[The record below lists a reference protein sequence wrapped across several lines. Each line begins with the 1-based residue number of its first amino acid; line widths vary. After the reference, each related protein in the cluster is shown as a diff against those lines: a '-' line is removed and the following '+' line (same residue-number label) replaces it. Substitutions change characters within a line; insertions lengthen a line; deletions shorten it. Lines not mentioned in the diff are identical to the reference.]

1 MRRNSASLMMQFNT
15 AQMGLGENLFQVLCA
30 EETDV

>member
-1 MRRNSASLMMQFNT
+1 MIWGGTLMMQFNT
-15 AQMGLGENLFQVLCA
+15 AQMGLGENLFQFLCA